1 MSPTPSPLANSPYL
15 VARFL
20 DSLIYFF
27 LPQINVTILRIIQ
40 GRNLRHR
47 MVGRTVVIGDIPW
60 VSQAADAF
68 LSKIFACSYSIAGLN
83 VLSGNP
89 TDHLVH
95 RHTHRVVRGSLLVCG
110 RPDGRLMSLTS
121 AEATVCLSTNQASSI
136 QSIGGTCESVTIGHN
151 PSKMALTKNDIFLPT
166 HRPKFLCERLLMDEH
181 FKALDSSRASFN
193 LDDSQHTTQTSYEQ
207 SSSSMNTS
215 PHFLLGTYMTWAQDA
230 QRQLLKKNNALPKSS
245 RRSHYEK
252 VVDAMIQET
261 SESRRL
267 KPIFDSID
275 VDGNGT
281 LDRTEFTAAYKKYNP
296 DLSDEDIETLF
307 ESIDLNGSGIIGTL
321 HLQTNMLS

>member
-1 MSPTPSPLANSPYL
+1 
-15 VARFL
+15 L

-40 GRNLRHR
+40 RRNLRHR

-181 FKALDSSRASFN
+181 FKALESSKAF
-193 LDDSQHTTQTSYEQ
+193 LDDESQKSWRSTVEETESTT
-207 SSSSMNTS
+207 MNTS
-215 PHFLLGTYMTWAQDA
+215 PHYLLGTYMTWAQDA
-230 QRQLLKKNNALPKSS
+230 QRQLLKKNNALHPSARK
-245 RRSHYEK
+245 SHYEN
-252 VVDAMIQET
+252 VIDAMIQET
-261 SESRRL
+261 SENRRL

-275 VDGNGT
+275 VDW
-281 LDRTEFTAAYKKYNP
+281 
-296 DLSDEDIETLF
+296 IETNSQRHTRSTIQNF
-307 ESIDLNGSGIIGTL
+307 
-321 HLQTNMLS
+321 